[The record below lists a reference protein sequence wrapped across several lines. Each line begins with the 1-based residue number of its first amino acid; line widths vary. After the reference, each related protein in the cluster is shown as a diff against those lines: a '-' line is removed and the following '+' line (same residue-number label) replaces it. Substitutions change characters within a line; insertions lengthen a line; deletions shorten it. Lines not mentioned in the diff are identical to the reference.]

1 MEDEE
6 EEEEMEE
13 EEEEM
18 EEEEEAEIG
27 DELTMD
33 AQKVNRIKTVIR
45 EVPVDN
51 DHEDDSRMLE
61 DNKPS

>member
-1 MEDEE
+1 M

-13 EEEEM
+13 EEEE
-18 EEEEEAEIG
+18 EAEMG